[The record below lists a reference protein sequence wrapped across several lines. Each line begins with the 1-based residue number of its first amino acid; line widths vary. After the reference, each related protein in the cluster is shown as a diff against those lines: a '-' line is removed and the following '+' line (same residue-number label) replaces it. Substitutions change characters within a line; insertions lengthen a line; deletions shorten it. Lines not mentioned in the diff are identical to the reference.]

1 MSGSTAPV
9 SPICASGGLTEAS
22 AQERLVTFGPNEI
35 VKPPP
40 GALHAFFRRLWGP
53 IPWLLEAA
61 LFLEVA
67 LGKAVE
73 SAIIGGWLVFS
84 ALVGSMQERRAHAA
98 LDLLRGRLHVEARVL
113 RGGSWRRIAARDLVP
128 GDRVGLTA
136 GDLVPADCT
145 VEEGAVEAD
154 QSALTGESAAVSR
167 DIGETLYSGSTIRGG
182 RAEAIVTET
191 GARSYFG
198 RTAELVRTAGAA
210 SHLERLLFAVVR
222 QLVSIDAA
230 LAVLLVAVA
239 LWRGEALLPLIP
251 FFLVLLTATV
261 PVTMPAAFT
270 AANAL
275 EARNLAKE
283 GVLVTGLSSVQE
295 AASLDVL
302 CVDKTGTLTLNRQTI
317 AAVVPLAGE
326 TEDGVLAF
334 AAAACDDS
342 TQSVVDG
349 LILALARKRALTPL
363 TREAFI
369 PFDPA
374 AKRSEAVLRPTHE
387 DDAVRVVLGSPAVIG
402 MFADAPPDF
411 TAKVEELAVSGARL
425 LAVAAGVADRPR
437 IRGLIALA
445 DPLRPDAASLVAKI
459 EGLGIRV
466 LMVTGDTRATAEVV
480 AKQVGLG
487 ARFGDA
493 SRDLDNSL
501 DFDGFANFYPE
512 EKFRLVKTLQQTGR
526 IVGMTGDGVNDA
538 PVLKQAEVGIAVQD
552 ASDVAK
558 AAAGIVLTRPGLEGI
573 VSVVSGGRR
582 VFRRMLTW
590 TITKVARTV
599 ELAALLTFG
608 YIATG
613 FFVVPLTMIVVITVL
628 NDIVTLTLATDRA
641 WVSPAPE
648 QWDIGQISRRGAA
661 LAAGWLILGFA
672 VLWLA
677 LHPLHLPIPQIHT
690 LMFVYLMYT
699 AQVTIWL
706 TRTPGHFWSLPPSGP
721 VMVATIGNIVIAS
734 LMAGFGLLTAPV
746 SFGLLVA
753 LLLAVLLA
761 ALLFDQLEGLK
772 NSLILRP

>member
-1 MSGSTAPV
+1 M
-9 SPICASGGLTEAS
+9 
-22 AQERLVTFGPNEI
+22 
-35 VKPPP
+35 
-40 GALHAFFRRLWGP
+40 
-53 IPWLLEAA
+53 
-61 LFLEVA
+61 
-67 LGKAVE
+67 
-73 SAIIGGWLVFS
+73 
-84 ALVGSMQERRAHAA
+84 
-98 LDLLRGRLHVEARVL
+98 
-113 RGGSWRRIAARDLVP
+113 
-128 GDRVGLTA
+128 
-136 GDLVPADCT
+136 
-145 VEEGAVEAD
+145 
-154 QSALTGESAAVSR
+154 
-167 DIGETLYSGSTIRGG
+167 
-182 RAEAIVTET
+182 
-191 GARSYFG
+191 
-198 RTAELVRTAGAA
+198 
-210 SHLERLLFAVVR
+210 
-222 QLVSIDAA
+222 
-230 LAVLLVAVA
+230 
-239 LWRGEALLPLIP
+239 
-251 FFLVLLTATV
+251 
-261 PVTMPAAFT
+261 
-270 AANAL
+270 
-275 EARNLAKE
+275 
-283 GVLVTGLSSVQE
+283 
-295 AASLDVL
+295 
-302 CVDKTGTLTLNRQTI
+302 
-317 AAVVPLAGE
+317 
-326 TEDGVLAF
+326 
-334 AAAACDDS
+334 
-342 TQSVVDG
+342 
-349 LILALARKRALTPL
+349 
-363 TREAFI
+363 
-369 PFDPA
+369 
-374 AKRSEAVLRPTHE
+374 
-387 DDAVRVVLGSPAVIG
+387 
-402 MFADAPPDF
+402 
-411 TAKVEELAVSGARL
+411 
-425 LAVAAGVADRPR
+425 
-437 IRGLIALA
+437 
-445 DPLRPDAASLVAKI
+445 AKI